1 MLERRTVALFVAA
14 TAVWVLA
21 RLMGSPTVHSVA
33 VALFLLPIV
42 AGVLARR
49 AAPRVAVRRTLSSDR
64 VSPGERVN
72 VRLDLEGQGRRTTPF
87 LLLEDRM
94 PDALGGSARV
104 VATGI
109 PARGRGVRSVTY
121 TIDPSKRGRYAIGPL
136 RVEAADPFGL
146 APVRIEVGERD
157 ELVVTPPIED
167 LLGVAGSP
175 FGATGGLA
183 LARRLA
189 RGGGEFSLMRPYQ
202 QGDDLRRIHWPSV
215 ARRGELMIRQDEAST
230 RPRACMH
237 LDTRGRAIGASGSAV
252 FEQAVGAA
260 ASIGVALLRS
270 GLSLRLS
277 TGILP
282 PEPSAED
289 AYLDAL
295 AGASEDGTDLLV
307 SLARLRATAS
317 ADMIFVLVTGVPTAT
332 ELAALTRTGSAF
344 GPRLAVMVPPRPGR
358 NDEADTAL
366 HTLARAGW
374 QVLSAPPGSSLR
386 ELWTTDA
393 RMPRAGYSN

>member
-14 TAVWVLA
+14 TTVWVLA
-21 RLMGSPTVHSVA
+21 RLLGSPTVHSVA

-49 AAPRVAVRRTLSSDR
+49 AAPRVAVRRALSSDR
-64 VSPGERVN
+64 VSPGERVT
-72 VRLDLEGQGRRTTPF
+72 VRLELEGQGRRTTPF
-87 LLLEDRM
+87 LLLEDRV
-94 PDALGGSARV
+94 PDALGGSARL

-109 PARGRGVRSVTY
+109 PARRRGTRTVTY
-121 TIDPSKRGRYAIGPL
+121 TIDPSKRGRYPIGPL

-157 ELVVTPPIED
+157 ELVVTPPVED
-167 LLGVAGSP
+167 LLEVAGSP

-230 RPRACMH
+230 RPRACVH

-252 FEQAVGAA
+252 FEHAVGAA

-282 PEPSAED
+282 PGPSTED

-295 AGASEDGTDLLV
+295 AGAAEDGTDLLV

-317 ADMIFVLVTGVPTAT
+317 ADMIFVLVTGVPTAA
-332 ELAALTRTGSAF
+332 ELGALTRTGSAF

-358 NDEADTAL
+358 DEDADAAM

-374 QVLSAPPGSSLR
+374 QVLSAPPGTSLK

-393 RMPRAGYSN
+393 RTPRAGYSS